1 MCNILRTFAK
11 PQRKSF
17 QHSHY
22 RTTITQHKET
32 WGRPPLRLPVL
43 SQGKFVHVLVTSDTL
58 SGTWTYTRELVSG
71 LVSRGLRV
79 TLVSFGEIPLP
90 QHTLWMDNLHG
101 LEYRPTAFRLD
112 WMHEGQQDLEDSSAY
127 LTALVKELKPDVL
140 HLNQLCYGSLTV
152 PVPRVVVAHGDL
164 ITWWKAVHG
173 REPNPDRW
181 LQWYR
186 EVVTRGLAMASV
198 AVAPSVWMRDTIRA
212 CYTRARHETVIYNG
226 RNPIFFNPY
235 VGKDDSVLAVGRLW
249 DAGKQISLLT
259 QHTHPLP
266 ICIVGS
272 DTPVHGAFKIPI
284 RADVKLSID
293 EVNVALKGPQTEAQL
308 RTLYSRAAIYA
319 ATSRYEPFDMA
330 AVEAAFSRCAIVAND
345 IPAFREIWGDA
356 VLYFRE
362 NDAASLASAIR
373 RLSNQRDLC
382 RTYGN
387 RAYQRARE
395 CFTSKRMIDQYLEL
409 YESLLGTRWAAA

>member
-1 MCNILRTFAK
+1 LRTCTIPEK
-11 PQRKSF
+11 IVPGYRS
-17 QHSHY
+17 S
-22 RTTITQHKET
+22 RTTMTQQQKT
-32 WGRPPLRLPVL
+32 RGRRSLAALRA
-43 SQGKFVHVLVTSDTL
+43 SQGKFVHVLVTADTL

-90 QHTLWMDNLHG
+90 QQTLWMDNLHG

-112 WMHEGQQDLEDSSAY
+112 WMEEGKQDLKDSSDY

-140 HLNQLCYGSLTV
+140 HLNQLCYGDLRV
-152 PVPRVVVAHGDL
+152 PLPRVVVAHGDL
-164 ITWWKAVHG
+164 ITWWRAVHG
-173 REPNPDRW
+173 REPRQDSW

-198 AVAPSVWMRDTIRA
+198 TVAPSAWMRDTVRD
-212 CYTRARHETVIYNG
+212 CYTRSRNDTVIYNG

-235 VGKDDSVLAVGRLW
+235 VGKDDSVLAVGRLL
-249 DAGKQISLLT
+249 DAGKQVSLLT

-266 ICIVGS
+266 VCIVGS
-272 DTPVHGAFKIPI
+272 DTPVHGPARIPI
-284 RADVKLSID
+284 RADVKLSIN
-293 EVNVALKGPQTEAQL
+293 EMNVALKGPQTEAQL
-308 RTLYSRAAIYA
+308 RTLYSRASIYA

-356 VLYFRE
+356 ALYFRE
-362 NDAASLASAIR
+362 NDAASLAMAIR

-409 YESLLGTRWAAA
+409 YGNLLQTKWAAA